1 MSPPNSNHKESTKI
15 ETSQFDLSAAASP
28 AFTRSEDIPR
38 GRANSFTKLKP
49 ETLNKSNSRSKRSS
63 KLKISES
70 ELVSDDDQPS
80 GSCQFVG
87 DQSGH
92 STINANSINNSH
104 DVSVRR
110 RQGISINKSSISS
123 SSTINRTQD
132 KIVNLTPPTPASKSS
147 SACGWFSL
155 VLVSVCVMLGV
166 ATVQEAG
173 LTEVRQM
180 LWTMMEA
187 EAGSMASAEH
197 WKYIRQQF
205 SSDLA
210 QIKAKFPNQS
220 SATWRMIGATL
231 KSPLQPLPDYPAVLL
246 LVASPPAVLASQC
259 LASQLLEIS
268 SNALTAPGL
277 IKPHPSQ
284 IIVNA
289 KDYLGL
295 DPHLAKEKLTD
306 NLHNSLSS
314 WNTAGINSLEL
325 LHPTAAL
332 TLHAFADNSN
342 APYKQSIMIMTIED
356 DADESDEAGC
366 NVETRA
372 EKILS
377 QVWRQE
383 LGYDKFS
390 ALISRIVVSV
400 ANVREETGAVC

>member
-1 MSPPNSNHKESTKI
+1 M
-15 ETSQFDLSAAASP
+15 
-28 AFTRSEDIPR
+28 
-38 GRANSFTKLKP
+38 G
-49 ETLNKSNSRSKRSS
+49 KSNSRSKRSS

-70 ELVSDDDQPS
+70 ELVSEDDDQPS
-80 GSCQFVG
+80 GSCHYVG

-92 STINANSINNSH
+92 STINVNNDSL

-110 RQGISINKSSISS
+110 RHGTSLNKSTPYIVAS
-123 SSTINRTQD
+123 NQTQD
-132 KIVNLTPPTPASKSS
+132 KIVNLTPPSPASKSS
-147 SACGWFSL
+147 SVCGWLSL
-155 VLVSVCVMLGV
+155 IIVGACVTLGV

-173 LTEVRQM
+173 ISEVRQM
-180 LWTMMEA
+180 LFTMMEA
-187 EAGSMASAEH
+187 ETGSMASAEH
-197 WKYIRQQF
+197 WKYIRKQF

-220 SATWRMIGATL
+220 SASWKMIGATL
-231 KSPLQPLPDYPAVLL
+231 KSPLHPLPDYPAVLL
-246 LVASPPAVLASQC
+246 LVSSPSAILASQC
-259 LASQLLEIS
+259 LASQLLQIS
-268 SNALTAPGL
+268 SHALTAPGL

-284 IIVNA
+284 ISVNA
-289 KDYLGL
+289 KDYVGL
-295 DPHLAKEKLTD
+295 DPHTAKEKLTD
-306 NLHNSLSS
+306 SLHNILSS
-314 WNTAGINSLEL
+314 WSTAGINSLEQ

-356 DADESDEAGC
+356 ESEGDDDGC
-366 NVETRA
+366 NIETRA

-377 QVWRQE
+377 KAWREE